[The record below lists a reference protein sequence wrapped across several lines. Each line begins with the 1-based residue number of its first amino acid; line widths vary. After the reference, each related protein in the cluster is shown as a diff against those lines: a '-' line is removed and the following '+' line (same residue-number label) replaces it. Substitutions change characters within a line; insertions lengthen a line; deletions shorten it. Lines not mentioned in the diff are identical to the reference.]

1 MGGIKADLIGTRIRT
16 EIQTE
21 IRTQIQTQ
29 TAIAIQDLDIIEI
42 TNEVIM
48 VIRVHFLVQAR
59 GDIIIEEVMEHIII
73 QNVTKESFKVTQKED
88 GDHMTREITE
98 EINKMHFEL
107 FVYKIIWFYL
117 FFLIFFFSI
126 SITLN

>member
-1 MGGIKADLIGTRIRT
+1 MGEGIKADLIGTQIRT

-21 IRTQIQTQ
+21 IQTRIPIRTQIQTQ

-42 TNEVIM
+42 TNGVIM
-48 VIRVHFLVQAR
+48 VIRVHSLVQVQ

-73 QNVTKESFKVTQKED
+73 QNVTKESFKMTQKED

-98 EINKMHFEL
+98 EINEMHFEL
-107 FVYKIIWFYL
+107 FVYKIIWFYFFFFL
-117 FFLIFFFSI
+117 FFF
-126 SITLN
+126 

>member
-1 MGGIKADLIGTRIRT
+1 MGGIKADLIGTRIQT
-16 EIQTE
+16 EIQTL

-42 TNEVIM
+42 TKEVIM
-48 VIRVHFLVQAR
+48 VIRVHFLVQVPD
-59 GDIIIEEVMEHIII
+59 DIIIEEMMEHIII
-73 QNVTKESFKVTQKED
+73 QNVTKESFKMTQKED

-98 EINKMHFEL
+98 GINKMHFEL

-117 FFLIFFFSI
+117 FFF
-126 SITLN
+126 